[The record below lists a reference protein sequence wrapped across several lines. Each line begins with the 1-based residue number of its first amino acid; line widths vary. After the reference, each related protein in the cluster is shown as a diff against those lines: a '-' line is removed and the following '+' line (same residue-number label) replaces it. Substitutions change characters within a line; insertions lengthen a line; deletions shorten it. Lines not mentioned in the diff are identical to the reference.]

1 MKKIII
7 LGATGSIGCQTREVI
22 KENPQD
28 FELVGVSIGHNIKLL
43 RKILESFECIKF
55 VTVQEY
61 SDYIYLKEEYPKI
74 TFFYGNE
81 GLISLI
87 ENCPSDL
94 VVNSLVGFVGFLPSL
109 YTIKKGID
117 LALANKES
125 LVVGGSLIK
134 KEMKKSKARLFAIDS
149 EHCALSKCL
158 EGKDVS
164 QIRNLV
170 ITASGGSFRDYTKD
184 QLENVTIKDALNH
197 PSWSMGNK
205 ITIDS
210 ATMMNKGFEIIEAMH
225 LFDFPLE
232 KIKVLLHDESI
243 IHSLVEFVDNS
254 YLADIGPTDMKV
266 AISYALYENK
276 RHEVKTNKLEF
287 DKLSGLHFRKLDL
300 DFYPCLTLAIKAI
313 KMGGSATT
321 VLNRSNEVAVS
332 SFLKNEI
339 KFTQISKIIEYAL
352 NKHEVIIDP
361 DEKEIIKTDEWAKN
375 ISEEFIRRELNA
387 KHNY

>member
-1 MKKIII
+1 MKKITI

-28 FELVGVSIGHNIKLL
+28 FELVCVSIGHNIKLL

-134 KEMKKSKARLFAIDS
+134 KEMKIL
-149 EHCALSKCL
+149 
-158 EGKDVS
+158 
-164 QIRNLV
+164 IRQD
-170 ITASGGSFRDYTKD
+170 GG
-184 QLENVTIKDALNH
+184 
-197 PSWSMGNK
+197 
-205 ITIDS
+205 
-210 ATMMNKGFEIIEAMH
+210 MNFLII
-225 LFDFPLE
+225 
-232 KIKVLLHDESI
+232 
-243 IHSLVEFVDNS
+243 
-254 YLADIGPTDMKV
+254 
-266 AISYALYENK
+266 
-276 RHEVKTNKLEF
+276 
-287 DKLSGLHFRKLDL
+287 
-300 DFYPCLTLAIKAI
+300 
-313 KMGGSATT
+313 
-321 VLNRSNEVAVS
+321 
-332 SFLKNEI
+332 LKNIISCLFLEPI
-339 KFTQISKIIEYAL
+339 KEKLQI
-352 NKHEVIIDP
+352 N
-361 DEKEIIKTDEWAKN
+361 
-375 ISEEFIRRELNA
+375 
-387 KHNY
+387 